1 MGYISDTAPTISIPW
16 LTTTVEPVSDK
27 TTSGI
32 EKQSKD
38 QAAQEP
44 TPCRRKGTISIRKSD
59 ALLIVLFTITYI
71 LLVSTLGP

>member
-16 LTTTVEPVSDK
+16 LTTTVEPILDK

-44 TPCRRKGTISIRKSD
+44 TPCRCKGTISIRKSD
-59 ALLIVLFTITYI
+59 TLFTITYI
-71 LLVSTLGP
+71 LMMSTLGP

>member
-27 TTSGI
+27 TTSGM
-32 EKQSKD
+32 SKD

>member
-59 ALLIVLFTITYI
+59 TLFTITYM
-71 LLVSTLGP
+71 LMMSTLGP